1 MKVHHRMAA
10 HHKRGGKAHKAK
22 GGEIHHEA
30 DHDSLVEHGMREWEE
45 DERSNPEERDNAAK
59 IFGEAEKKKHGGR
72 AKRKHGGR
80 IHKHH
85 EAGKHLAHAKH
96 VGHVKGHHGKHHA
109 GKMPRGHKAGG
120 GSNMNPLSSA
130 HAGTQAK
137 GRHAVDID

>member
-1 MKVHHRMAA
+1 MKAHHRMAA

-45 DERSNPEERDNAAK
+45 DERSNPEERNNAAK

-72 AKRKHGGR
+72 AKRKHGGMV
-80 IHKHH
+80 HKHH

-96 VGHVKGHHGKHHA
+96 VGKVHGHHSAAHA
-109 GKMPRGHKAGG
+109 GRKPRKSGG
-120 GSNMNPLSSA
+120 RAGSNMNPLSSA
-130 HAGTQAK
+130 HAGTQAR
-137 GRHAVDID
+137 GRHTVDID